1 MMAELVRLRY
11 YLGMHKNQFSDRL
24 WDVVVVGGGPAGMM
38 AAGRAAELGAT
49 VLLLEKNPSLGVK
62 LLITGGG
69 RCNVTNVEPDLR
81 KLLARYK
88 GSDQFLFS
96 AFAQYDNHQVVKF
109 FHSREMPIKVENEG
123 RAFPVSNSARSVWEV
138 LVDYLKQGGVEVRYN
153 STAKELISEGNL
165 LTAVRL
171 ADGSQIKGKKFI
183 VAAGGS
189 SRPETGSTGDGFKWL
204 KTLGLRVAPVSR
216 ALVPIALKDAWVK
229 KLQGV
234 SLADIKLTV
243 LLDGEK
249 QSVKKGKLLFTHVGI
264 SGPTV
269 LNMSRAVGELLP
281 YGEVVIL
288 LDLLP
293 QFDHG
298 QLKEKLHFLLTSE
311 SNKKIKNSLAGIIPS
326 ALVPIVLDI
335 AKIDAE
341 KFSHSVSRE
350 ERILLI
356 SLMKAIPMRVKE
368 LLGSDKAVVSSGG
381 AELTEVNFKT
391 MQSRL
396 IPNLYIIGDMLN
408 IDRPSG
414 GYSLQLCWTTGFVAG
429 SHAGGNQT

>member
-1 MMAELVRLRY
+1 
-11 YLGMHKNQFSDRL
+11 MHKNEFSGKI
-24 WDVVVVGGGPAGMM
+24 WDVIVVGGGPAGMM
-38 AAGRAAELGAT
+38 AAGRAAELGAS
-49 VLLLEKNPSLGVK
+49 VVLLEKNPSLGVK

-69 RCNVTNVEPDLR
+69 RCNVTNIEPDLR
-81 KLLARYK
+81 KLLSRYK

-96 AFAQYDNHQVVKF
+96 AFSQYDNQQAVKF
-109 FHSREMPIKVENEG
+109 FHSRGMPVKVENEG
-123 RAFPVSNSARSVWEV
+123 RAFPISNSARSVWEV
-138 LVDYLKQGGVEVRYN
+138 LFDYMKQNGVEVLYN
-153 STAKELISEGNL
+153 AAVKEIVVEGDL
-165 LTAVRL
+165 VAAVRL
-171 ADGSQIKGKKFI
+171 TDGSQVKAKRFI
-183 VAAGGS
+183 IAAGGS

-204 KTLGLRVAPVSR
+204 KILGHRVAPVSR
-216 ALVPIALKDAWVK
+216 ALVPIALKDDWVK

-234 SLADIKLTV
+234 SLADIKLTT

-249 QSVKKGKLLFTHVGI
+249 QAARKGKLLFTHVGI

-269 LNMSRAVGELLP
+269 LNMSRSIGELLP

-298 QLKEKLHFLLTSE
+298 ALKEKLHFLLTSE
-311 SNKKIKNSLAGIIPS
+311 SNKKIKNSLAGLIPS
-326 ALVPIVLDI
+326 ALVPPMLSI
-335 AKIDAE
+335 ASIDGE

-350 ERILLI
+350 ERIALI
-356 SLMKAIPMRVKE
+356 ALIKSIPLHVKE

-396 IPNLYIIGDMLN
+396 IPNLYIVGDMLN
-408 IDRPSG
+408 VDRPSG

-429 SHAGGNQT
+429 THASGSSLSN

>member
-311 SNKKIKNSLAGIIPS
+311 SNKKIKN
-326 ALVPIVLDI
+326 VLTELFPASFVSVI
-335 AKIDAE
+335 LQEAKIDGE
-341 KFSHSVSRE
+341 TFSHSVRSE
-350 ERILLI
+350 ERVRLMMTVKNMILHVDCL
-356 SLMKAIPMRVKE
+356 LGEDKAI
-368 LLGSDKAVVSSGG
+368 VSSGG
-381 AELTEVNFKT
+381 VTLNEVDFKT
-391 MQSRL
+391 MESKKVKG
-396 IPNLYIIGDMLN
+396 LYLVGDMLN

-414 GYSLQLCWTTGFVAG
+414 GYSLQLCWSTGYVAG
-429 SHAGGNQT
+429 VSVNK